1 MEKKIYTLLALLCS
15 VCTFF
20 AVGNVF
26 YSDGSLKSAITALV
40 CMFGVYI
47 LRLKPVNFPLF
58 FTLRNK
64 NVQNNHYNCK

>member
-1 MEKKIYTLLALLCS
+1 MEKKIYSLLALLCS

-40 CMFGVYI
+40 CIFGVYI
-47 LRLKPVNFPLF
+47 FK
-58 FTLRNK
+58 TK
-64 NVQNNHYNCK
+64 AG